1 MTCFPE
7 NQRFTIMKNVQT
19 PISITTGFF
28 LFFIFLCGF
37 DTDLGIIL
45 SLFFIVNICLI
56 WMVYQVIR
64 YGEPSPYTFD
74 KRFYDDA
81 DKKTIADTAEDNQ
94 VVL

>member
-1 MTCFPE
+1 MPDD
-7 NQRFTIMKNVQT
+7 QRFIVMKNIQT
-19 PISITTGFF
+19 PITVTTTLFI
-28 LFFIFLCGF
+28 FFIFLCGF

-64 YGEPSPYTFD
+64 YGEPSPYNFD